1 MMKISSM
8 LDSSLLFLAQTA
20 PAAAPDGGAR
30 PGSSMQM
37 FLMLGLMIAAM
48 YFLMIAPQRKKQK
61 QHQQMLASLDAG
73 DEVVTAGGI
82 YGHITAKKDDRFVIR
97 ISDNTKVE
105 VGKGYITSVV
115 AKKNG
120 GEEKK

>member
-1 MMKISSM
+1 MKISSFA
-8 LDSSLLFLAQTA
+8 DSSLLFLAQADT
-20 PAAAPDGGAR
+20 PKGGGGA
-30 PGSSMQM
+30 QM
-37 FLMLGLMIAAM
+37 FIMMALVFAAM

-82 YGHITAKKDDRFVIR
+82 FGTITAKKDDRFVIR
-97 ISDNTKVE
+97 VSDNTKVE

-115 AKKNG
+115 AKKNAG
-120 GEEKK
+120 EKK